1 MSDWTYIVATIDVD
15 TCIEDDNIQKRMH
28 EILKYAPKITGSERD
43 ADVFVNVLSGYNTT
57 SIGCDKCEHKINS
70 KEKEGYFECYADE
83 NFECISKE
91 YQTRVVITIVGN
103 LRDRHIEQTKK
114 EYKEFIKY
122 LTKLNFYIENRA
134 SNIRT

>member
-1 MSDWTYIVATIDVD
+1 MSAWTHIVATIDVD

-57 SIGCDKCEHKINS
+57 SIGCDKCEHKTNI
-70 KEKEGYFECYADE
+70 KGYLHCDADE

-91 YQTRVVITIVGN
+91 YQTRVVITIIGN

-122 LTKLNFYIENRA
+122 LGKLNFFIENRT
-134 SNIRT
+134 SNIKA